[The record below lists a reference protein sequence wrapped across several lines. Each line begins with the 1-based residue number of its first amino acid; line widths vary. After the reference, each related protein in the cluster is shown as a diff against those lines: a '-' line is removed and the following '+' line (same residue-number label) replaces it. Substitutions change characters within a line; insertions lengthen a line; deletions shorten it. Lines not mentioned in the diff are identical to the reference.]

1 MPTQSAGV
9 VELSSDDAVD
19 IFDTDID
26 GVKMK
31 GVFIHNLAAS
41 AGRVDIRYVVSGGS
55 QPLKAGDWIPCAAGW
70 EGVFQSEKGYIKKIT
85 VKRESGKAVTL
96 HFGPWASP

>member
-1 MPTQSAGV
+1 MATQSAGV
-9 VELSSDDAVD
+9 VTLSTDDAQI
-19 IFDTDID
+19 IFDADID
-26 GVKMK
+26 GVRMK
-31 GVFIHNLAAS
+31 GAYIHNLSTS

-55 QPLKAGDWIPCAAGW
+55 QPLKAGDWIPCAANY
-70 EGVFQSEKGYIKKIT
+70 ENVFQSEKGYIKKIT